1 MKQWI
6 TKRVTELLGIE
17 DEILV
22 LFIVEECQNSEAS
35 RTVYLTCLTPQE
47 ATALTQKPL
56 LQEFDPKKLQI
67 RFTSFLEKN
76 TTLFMKVSLSA
87 GDM

>member
-22 LFIVEECQNSEAS
+22 LFIIEECQNSQ
-35 RTVYLTCLTPQE
+35 V
-47 ATALTQKPL
+47 
-56 LQEFDPKKLQI
+56 
-67 RFTSFLEKN
+67 
-76 TTLFMKVSLSA
+76 
-87 GDM
+87 